1 MNWYYVDAGQQAGP
15 ISEDE
20 LATLAGSGK
29 LQADTLVWREGMASW
44 LPYSQAKPGGSLNAP
59 PVISGGPGVAIETP
73 AVGVAS
79 MEYGGF
85 WIRFAAKML
94 DGLIQDIILVPF
106 VLLFSPRISLI
117 GRGGPPTPPEIA
129 TLVAAGVAVGLG
141 AFVVVI
147 CYNTFFL
154 GKFGA
159 TPGKMVCGLK
169 VITAEGAPISYAR
182 ALGRV
187 AAEFLSRMFCDVG
200 YIIAAFDS
208 QKRSL
213 HDHIANT
220 RVIKTR

>member
-15 ISEDE
+15 ISDDE
-20 LATLAGSGK
+20 LASLAGSGK
-29 LQADTLVWREGMASW
+29 ILPDTLVWREGMATW
-44 LPYSQAKPGGSLNAP
+44 LPYSQTKPGGSLNAP
-59 PVISGGPGVAIETP
+59 PFIPAGPGVVIERLA

-79 MEYGGF
+79 VRVAYGGF
-85 WIRFAAKML
+85 WIRFAAKIL
-94 DGLIQDIILVPF
+94 DGLIQDIVLIPFFLFVGLRIGLVAHP
-106 VLLFSPRISLI
+106 
-117 GRGGPPTPPEIA
+117 GPPTPAEIQA
-129 TLVAAGVAVGLG
+129 LVKIVIGVC
-141 AFVVVI
+141 VI
-147 CYNTFFL
+147 VIGYNTFFL

-169 VITAEGAPISYAR
+169 VLTPEGTPISYAR
-182 ALGRV
+182 ALGRTV
-187 AAEFLSRMFCDVG
+187 AQFLSGMFCYLG

>member
-20 LATLAGSGK
+20 LASLAGSGK
-29 LQADTLVWREGMASW
+29 IQPDTLVWRESMATW

-59 PVISGGPGVAIETP
+59 PVISAGPGTAIETP

-85 WIRFAAKML
+85 WIRFAAKIL
-94 DGLIQDIILVPF
+94 DGLIQNIILVPF
-106 VLLFSPRISLI
+106 ALLFSPRISLI
-117 GRGGPPTPPEIA
+117 GRGGPPTPAEIA
-129 TLVAAGVAVGLG
+129 TLVLVVLG
-141 AFVVVI
+141 GCVVSL
-147 CYNTFFL
+147 CYNTSFL

-169 VITAEGAPISYAR
+169 VLTPEGTPISYAR

-213 HDHIANT
+213 HDHIAST

>member
-29 LQADTLVWREGMASW
+29 IQPDTLVWREGLAAW
-44 LPYSQAKPGGSLNAP
+44 LPYSQVKPGGSLNAP
-59 PVISGGPGVAIETP
+59 PVIRAGPGTAIDTL
-73 AVGVAS
+73 AAMGAASVGVA
-79 MEYGGF
+79 YGGF
-85 WIRFAAKML
+85 WIRFVAKIL
-94 DGLIQDIILVPF
+94 DGLIQDIISIPF
-106 VLLFSPRISLI
+106 FLLFSPRISLM
-117 GRGGPPTPPEIA
+117 GRFGPPTPAEIA
-129 TLVAAGVAVGLG
+129 KL
-141 AFVVVI
+141 VVVVLVGGVVGI

-169 VITAEGAPISYAR
+169 VLTPEGTPISYAR

-187 AAEFLSRMFCDVG
+187 AAEFLSSMFCSLG
-200 YIIAAFDS
+200 YIIAAFDR
-208 QKRSL
+208 QKRAL
-213 HDHIANT
+213 HDHIAST

>member
-15 ISEDE
+15 ISEDD

-29 LQADTLVWREGMASW
+29 IQPDTLVWREGMATW

-59 PVISGGPGVAIETP
+59 PVISAGPGAAIETP
-73 AVGVAS
+73 AVVLAS
-79 MEYGGF
+79 VGMGYGGF
-85 WIRFAAKML
+85 WIRFAAKIL
-94 DGLIQDIILVPF
+94 DGLIQNIILVPF

-117 GRGGPPTPPEIA
+117 GRVGPPTPAEIA
-129 TLVAAGVAVGLG
+129 TLLAILPGV
-141 AFVVVI
+141 FVVLI

-169 VITAEGAPISYAR
+169 VLTPEGAPISYAR
-182 ALGRV
+182 AFGRC
-187 AAEFLSRMFCDVG
+187 AAEILSRMFCDLG